1 MQAQPGRNMSP
12 EAREDWSIWGCDVSV
27 VVSDPMALAAASA
40 IVRDV
45 TLQVDDACSRF
56 RDDSELARLASS
68 LPGGA
73 TISPILRTLVDGAMD
88 AAFLSD
94 GDVDPTLGN
103 ELAHLGYDRDIA
115 QLYSGA
121 DMAAA
126 PMDVRLTHRHP
137 AWRQVVISGS
147 VLTVPAGVSLDLGA
161 TAKAIAA
168 DLAAARVANDLGCGV
183 LVALGGDIATAGSE
197 PQTGWEVLVQDTDAD
212 PSQQVS
218 LAPGAAMATSSTQK
232 RRWLSDGYARHH
244 ILDPRFGIPAE
255 IVWRT
260 VTVAAASCLRANTF
274 STASVV
280 RGLRAVAWLE
290 SQGVAARFVD
300 VAGRVV
306 TTTTWPAELSTMTSI
321 GGAR

>member
-1 MQAQPGRNMSP
+1 MSP

-27 VVSDPMALAAASA
+27 VVNDPTTLAAAGA

-45 TLQVDDACSRF
+45 TRQVDDACSRF
-56 RDDSELARLASS
+56 RNDSELARLASS

-73 TISPILRTLVDGAMD
+73 TISPMLCTLVDGALG
-88 AAFLSD
+88 AAFLTD

-103 ELAHLGYDRDIA
+103 ELARLGYDRDIG
-115 QLYSGA
+115 QLYAGA
-121 DMAAA
+121 DLATA
-126 PMDVRLTHRHP
+126 PMDIRLTHRP
-137 AWRQVVISGS
+137 QAWRQVERSGS

-161 TAKAIAA
+161 TAKAVAA
-168 DLAAARVANDLGCGV
+168 DLAAARVASELHCGV
-183 LVALGGDIATAGSE
+183 LVGLGGDIATAGSE

-232 RRWLSDGYARHH
+232 RRWMSDGYARHH
-244 ILDPRFGIPAE
+244 ILDPRFGIPVE
-255 IVWRT
+255 VVWRT

-274 STASVV
+274 STAAIV
-280 RGLRAVAWLE
+280 RGLRAVGWLE
-290 SQGVAARFVD
+290 SLGVAARFVN

-306 TTTTWPAELSTMTSI
+306 TTQTWPAEPAQMTSI
-321 GGAR
+321 LGVR